1 MMNSNELKNMIRDT
15 AVDALMN
22 AVPNLRM
29 QDEKPYTFVMPVEI
43 DGTTYYAKFGIT
55 SCQLGTK
62 AKEAYDAADTTLAT
76 DAVPN
81 YRAQREADAAAK
93 AADVRWVQ
101 SKPPMAHTL
110 RSGRRSYIE
119 RRLPR
124 GISFWKGRY
133 L

>member
-1 MMNSNELKNMIRDT
+1 MMNSNELKNVIRDT

-55 SCQLGTK
+55 SCQLATK
-62 AKEAYDAADTTLAT
+62 AKDAYDAADTTPAV

-93 AADVRWVQ
+93 AAEKA
-101 SKPPMAHTL
+101 SKPKK
-110 RSGRRSYIE
+110 SSKKKSDE
-119 RRLPR
+119 DDDE
-124 GISFWKGRY
+124 
-133 L
+133 

>member
-1 MMNSNELKNMIRDT
+1 MNSNELKNAIRDA

-29 QDEKPYTFVMPVEI
+29 QDEKPYTFVMPIEFE
-43 DGTTYYAKFGIT
+43 GTTYYAKFGIT
-55 SCQLGTK
+55 SCQLQTK

-93 AADVRWVQ
+93 AVEKA
-101 SKPPMAHTL
+101 SKPKKSKKKETD
-110 RSGRRSYIE
+110 E
-119 RRLPR
+119 E
-124 GISFWKGRY
+124 
-133 L
+133 

>member
-1 MMNSNELKNMIRDT
+1 MMNANELKNAIRDA

-29 QDEKPYTFVMPVEI
+29 QDEKPYTFVMPVEFE
-43 DGTTYYAKFGIT
+43 GTTYYAKFGIT
-55 SCQLGTK
+55 SCQLQTK

-93 AADVRWVQ
+93 AAEKANKPKK
-101 SKPPMAHTL
+101 SKKKETD
-110 RSGRRSYIE
+110 E
-119 RRLPR
+119 E
-124 GISFWKGRY
+124 
-133 L
+133 

>member
-1 MMNSNELKNMIRDT
+1 MMNANELKSAIRDA

-29 QDEKPYTFVMPVEI
+29 QDEKPYTFVMPVEFE
-43 DGTTYYAKFGIT
+43 GTTYYAKFGIT
-55 SCQLGTK
+55 SCQLQTK

-93 AADVRWVQ
+93 AAEKA
-101 SKPPMAHTL
+101 SKPKKSKKKEAD
-110 RSGRRSYIE
+110 E
-119 RRLPR
+119 E
-124 GISFWKGRY
+124 
-133 L
+133 

>member
-1 MMNSNELKNMIRDT
+1 MMNANELKNAIRDA

-29 QDEKPYTFVMPVEI
+29 QDEKPYTFVMPVEFE
-43 DGTTYYAKFGIT
+43 GTTYYAKFGIT
-55 SCQLGTK
+55 SCQLQTK

-93 AADVRWVQ
+93 AAEKA
-101 SKPPMAHTL
+101 SKPKKSKKKETD
-110 RSGRRSYIE
+110 E
-119 RRLPR
+119 E
-124 GISFWKGRY
+124 
-133 L
+133 

>member
-1 MMNSNELKNMIRDT
+1 MNSNELKNAIRDA

-29 QDEKPYTFVMPVEI
+29 QDEKPYTFVMPVEFE
-43 DGTTYYAKFGIT
+43 GTTYYAKFGIT
-55 SCQLGTK
+55 SCQLQTK

-93 AADVRWVQ
+93 VAEKA
-101 SKPPMAHTL
+101 SKPKKSKKKETD
-110 RSGRRSYIE
+110 E
-119 RRLPR
+119 E
-124 GISFWKGRY
+124 
-133 L
+133 

>member
-1 MMNSNELKNMIRDT
+1 MMNANELKNAIRDA

-29 QDEKPYTFVMPVEI
+29 QDEKPYTFVMPVEFE
-43 DGTTYYAKFGIT
+43 GTTYYAKFGIT
-55 SCQLGTK
+55 SCQLQTK

-93 AADVRWVQ
+93 AAEKA
-101 SKPPMAHTL
+101 SKPKKSKKKEMD
-110 RSGRRSYIE
+110 E
-119 RRLPR
+119 E
-124 GISFWKGRY
+124 
-133 L
+133 

>member
-1 MMNSNELKNMIRDT
+1 MMNSNELKNAIRDA

-29 QDEKPYTFVMPVEI
+29 QDEKPYTFVMPVEFE
-43 DGTTYYAKFGIT
+43 GTTYYAKFGIT
-55 SCQLGTK
+55 SCQLQTK

-93 AADVRWVQ
+93 AAEKA
-101 SKPPMAHTL
+101 SKPKKPKKKEMD
-110 RSGRRSYIE
+110 E
-119 RRLPR
+119 E
-124 GISFWKGRY
+124 
-133 L
+133 

>member
-1 MMNSNELKNMIRDT
+1 MNSNELKNAIRDA

-29 QDEKPYTFVMPVEI
+29 QDEKPYTFVMPVEFE
-43 DGTTYYAKFGIT
+43 GTTYYAKFGIT
-55 SCQLGTK
+55 SCQLQTK

-93 AADVRWVQ
+93 AAEKA
-101 SKPPMAHTL
+101 SKPKK
-110 RSGRRSYIE
+110 SKKNE
-119 RRLPR
+119 DDE
-124 GISFWKGRY
+124 
-133 L
+133 